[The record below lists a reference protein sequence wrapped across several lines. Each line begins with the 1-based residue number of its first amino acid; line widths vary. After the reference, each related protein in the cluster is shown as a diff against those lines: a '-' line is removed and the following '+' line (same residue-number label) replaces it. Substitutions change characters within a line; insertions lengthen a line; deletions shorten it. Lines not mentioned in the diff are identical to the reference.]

1 VAFRSTTTAGCR
13 PGPAGSTP
21 GQRHCARA
29 RRATDGHAELRSG
42 AASRH
47 ARQAVSQAVSRATGR
62 CCERAAGRLAV
73 SRRPGRASRAAR
85 AVPGRHGWTRGRATP
100 GELAAP
106 GHQGPRPHAAGAAR
120 PCQGTRWLLVALATP
135 ATLAAPRAMVSGH
148 ASGPG
153 VVRPCRVGAPRLRS
167 GRAAG
172 PRAQQGKRR
181 RDGQGKRRREREK
194 GGERGWAG
202 AVGEDGQGRG
212 GLVSGRARRAAAG
225 RASRERRRARVWEGA
240 ATRLRCAARAAGQGD
255 ARGPGQASGVALGHW
270 RGAGPQEGSWR
281 ARPGGYDCTGGMG
294 EGGKHCWAE
303 AKGASAQARS
313 WSMGRPKGRRGVDS
327 LFYLFS
333 FYLYF
338 EFSLDLRFEI

>member
-1 VAFRSTTTAGCR
+1 MAFRSTTTAGCR

-148 ASGPG
+148 AAGPG
-153 VVRPCRVGAPRLRS
+153 AVRPCRRAGQGRLARPRRRPPQRRWPRLAAARWRAAPGRRGRCRGAGEREGRGK
-167 GRAAG
+167 GRA
-172 PRAQQGKRR
+172 RASGV
-181 RDGQGKRRREREK
+181 E
-194 GGERGWAG
+194 GERGTCAG
-202 AVGEDGQGRG
+202 
-212 GLVSGRARRAAAG
+212 SG
-225 RASRERRRARVWEGA
+225 RERRR
-240 ATRLRCAARAAGQGD
+240 
-255 ARGPGQASGVALGHW
+255 
-270 RGAGPQEGSWR
+270 
-281 ARPGGYDCTGGMG
+281 
-294 EGGKHCWAE
+294 
-303 AKGASAQARS
+303 
-313 WSMGRPKGRRGVDS
+313 
-327 LFYLFS
+327 
-333 FYLYF
+333 
-338 EFSLDLRFEI
+338 